1 MQGGSFVQYGM
12 LSNGPCVAV
21 KAERAKK
28 VRHKVGETGG
38 SEEAGL
44 TWKLS

>member
-28 VRHKVGETGG
+28 VRHKVGETDGP
-38 SEEAGL
+38 EKAGL